1 MQTTDSKNGSFAQT
15 LRNEQDKLQ
24 REIKQLRTEIA
35 EREIAYRA
43 KEKRLGHIRA
53 LLDSEPQNLGTQIQS
68 VSTPDGKSTPTALLL
83 DMAEQVLRERRREPM
98 HYRDLADE
106 LILRGAIIRGKD
118 PANALVSRITKD
130 ESRRAESEKRFVRPT
145 SKGFYALREYYPNAR
160 NVGEKRTKQD
170 LN

>member
-1 MQTTDSKNGSFAQT
+1 MQTTDSKNGSFEQT

-53 LLDSEPQNLGTQIQS
+53 LLDSEPQKPVLQSGNAGT
-68 VSTPDGKSTPTALLL
+68 PNGRSTPTAQLL

-106 LILRGAIIRGKD
+106 LILRGAVIGGKD
-118 PANALVSRITKD
+118 PANSLVSRMTSD
-130 ESRRAESEKRFVRPT
+130 EKRRAESEKRFIRPT

-160 NVGEKRTKQD
+160 NVGEKRQKQD